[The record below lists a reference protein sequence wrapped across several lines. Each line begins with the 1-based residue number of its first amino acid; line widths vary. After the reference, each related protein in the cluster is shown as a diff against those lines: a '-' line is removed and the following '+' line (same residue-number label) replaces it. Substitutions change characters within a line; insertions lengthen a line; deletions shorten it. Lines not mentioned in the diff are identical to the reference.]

1 MVYIIYRN
9 VLTGFGGTYW
19 AIASEKFKNVKSAL
33 KYLESEELGTSFI
46 AKQAKTGEFCIVG
59 PKRLP
64 IETLSHNR
72 VDVMKVGSPDYRNIV
87 ERSSLT
93 KKHKVRY
100 LKIVA
105 GVGRFPFFG
114 LKPKKRY

>member
-46 AKQAKTGEFCIVG
+46 AKQAKTGNFVLLVQSVCLL
-59 PKRLP
+59 KHYLT
-64 IETLSHNR
+64 IE
-72 VDVMKVGSPDYRNIV
+72 
-87 ERSSLT
+87 LT
-93 KKHKVRY
+93 
-100 LKIVA
+100 
-105 GVGRFPFFG
+105 
-114 LKPKKRY
+114 

>member
-1 MVYIIYRN
+1 
-9 VLTGFGGTYW
+9 
-19 AIASEKFKNVKSAL
+19 
-33 KYLESEELGTSFI
+33 
-46 AKQAKTGEFCIVG
+46 
-59 PKRLP
+59 
-64 IETLSHNR
+64 
-72 VDVMKVGSPDYRNIV
+72 MKVGSPDYRNIV